1 MKKLFLIFI
10 SISVFLP
17 NSLKSQ
23 NDGAG
28 AAAAGALAL
37 GLSILSIENYKEQLE
52 LSATEWLLNERSD
65 LTNFRLQTLDF
76 DGKKVKDMSSTS
88 VITFKVEEFDPNR
101 MPKFLTA
108 ESNLGGRKWV
118 LMAFT
123 SYGWMNENG
132 VDFSRVKWFLID
144 RMKWL
149 SMMTAYVKA
158 ASGITN
164 EELIMSRISAGRIV
178 NKGVRERTSSSL
190 TIPFYKLGN
199 DMYIVAEYDED
210 LKFIYNEN
218 SLGIY
223 LKKTKDLVQMSRNVL
238 LDINGFFFNY

>member
-1 MKKLFLIFI
+1 MKKLLLIFI
-10 SISVFLP
+10 SLSVFLP

-23 NDGAG
+23 NDGA
-28 AAAAGALAL
+28 AAAAAVGLA
-37 GLSILSIENYKEQLE
+37 SILLSIESYKEQLE

-76 DGKKVKDMSSTS
+76 DGKKLKDMSSTS
-88 VITFKVEEFDPNR
+88 VITFKVEEFDPSS
-101 MPKFLTA
+101 MPKFLTT

-118 LMAFT
+118 LLAFT
-123 SYGWMNENG
+123 SYGWMNEYG
-132 VDFSRVKWFLID
+132 VDLSRVKWFLID

-149 SMMTAYVKA
+149 SMMTTYVKA
-158 ASGITN
+158 ASGISN

-238 LDINGFFFNY
+238 VDINGFFFNY